1 MPKSKPSRKVRKG
14 RKNRKGSKKNSRRN
28 QRGGTLYSLSDAAAV
43 NYSLADSQT
52 ARQSLAQGMDYER
65 YHAAQHGGNAPYP
78 MALSG
83 QPLLDP
89 AASSSALMNPLTK
102 AYADIAGLSDP
113 QPTPIPSLADGG
125 VPMEAKI
132 PLMGVSP
139 QSGGRNKRR
148 RNGRKTNKKNR
159 KNKNRK
165 NRKNSRKN
173 QKNRKNR
180 NQRGGGD
187 LGYAPV
193 TAPGLLLDSQA
204 AYSRAGLNPD
214 YYTGSSTEQIM
225 ADARDRA

>member
-28 QRGGTLYSLSDAAAV
+28 SRNSRNQRGGTLYSLSDAASV

-102 AYADIAGLSDP
+102 AFGDIAGLSDP
-113 QPTPIPSLADGG
+113 QPSPIPSLADGG

-139 QSGGRNKRR
+139 QSGGRNRR

-159 KNKNRK
+159 KNRK
-165 NRKNSRKN
+165 NRKNSRN
-173 QKNRKNR
+173 SRKNR